1 MQQCAGFQIRQKEL
15 MSSGDQNAFYLE
27 WKESNRWWALY
38 ILPISTLLAKTGK
51 KDTWSLISI
60 KKPQIVN
67 DYNADMRG
75 VDKLDQLIRSYNI
88 LMKCVH
94 RLNTLLLLHGHLSC
108 RHSLSTHPSTLHKCT
123 FGSAGLPDGAWPT
136 DSLTS
141 CRVCRPPPT
150 PKQLHPKRIKKR
162 NKEKWRSGTI
172 AQCVPRSVKLT
183 TRQMSSA
190 LCATFHCCTISRNYF
205 TKWHECHNGWDHVAE
220 LEKFFFFLSRALQFA
235 VFLGIE
241 I

>member
-1 MQQCAGFQIRQKEL
+1 MNLVVWLDTLVWVSSYCSDFFPQEMAIYHEQTRRGDSPPRRRDSTMQQCAGFQIRQKEL

-150 PKQLHPKRIKKR
+150 PKQLHPKKK
-162 NKEKWRSGTI
+162 E
-172 AQCVPRSVKLT
+172 
-183 TRQMSSA
+183 
-190 LCATFHCCTISRNYF
+190 
-205 TKWHECHNGWDHVAE
+205 
-220 LEKFFFFLSRALQFA
+220 
-235 VFLGIE
+235 
-241 I
+241 